1 MITKIQEHFHRNLL
15 LYLIIGLFFSIGF
28 NTSVTKSVAVT
39 QFSVN
44 NGAENLSI
52 PYTIAGFTFFTLA
65 ALVTFSITRYSTL
78 LIQMILFIFFSAIM
92 FLNSFLSGYLNGLEI
107 NPVLGYGFLFVST
120 KTIIELSESLMW
132 LVPAAVF
139 PTQKIKKC
147 FFYIAASY
155 KLGVFSGALLIR
167 LFTKFATPAEFLFFC
182 ACLMGLAAFFL
193 GMIYR
198 FNWHVEEDEEEVDGT
213 LSEFFEFLSKS
224 SYWVS
229 ILAVVMFV
237 HICFFSCEYSFNV
250 VSEFNFPEQNAL
262 LSYFA
267 SFTLF
272 ETVTSTLF
280 SLFCY
285 KLIMKWLGV
294 WNTVNLVPVLY
305 GCMFFAYYS
314 LGKNIYASS
323 VIGIMNIVIVEYF
336 LALFIIVFKA
346 VARKFSHLIISFSST
361 VGLFVGMVL
370 AGLLTLVYK
379 QGYVDF
385 QTFSLLLAIY
395 ALGVGL
401 FAFSTKSSYTL
412 ALSHGIAIRE
422 LQQMQEENFKL
433 PVVQNALMSLWKEED
448 PDAKLLGLQVP
459 VVVEDPFVI
468 RYYVKVLEGIH
479 DPDPDVRITAL
490 NSCFGFKNVIDTL
503 YESIFKKF
511 DDPEPSVRLKAL
523 QLLGSGSDIDLDPY
537 DYVIQDLVD
546 TQKDELKKELAATI
560 ALLCENGHYHYQS
573 YQFLMMEFLED
584 SNFEVRLAALK
595 SLKQILKDNPKEL
608 ASVLL
613 FHLNEKEPLVAG
625 IVIQTLEGLK
635 QYIDFESLN
644 LFTRDV
650 WLWKNTVQLLKHT
663 EYSKKREEVLK
674 SAIEN
679 MYRLFHQLLSIQTL
693 KGKGDHE
700 SISLLISYLK
710 DNNITILETA
720 INAAFFNLYGDDS
733 QTKYVF
739 KHLLQTSGS
748 KRNNAIEML
757 EHLGDPR
764 IVEMISPFFE
774 QTDEQRRKKCYT
786 MLSSK
791 GYQSKLGGVFEELLT
806 EQNEWIRASAIYS
819 MQFFHKSSSIP
830 ILQDLSLNDPSEI
843 VRDIA
848 AYIKNEFEGV
858 PQEAPQM
865 KELEPSLRLIENIV
879 FLKESDLFRPL
890 SLCDIASI
898 MKKIK
903 IKKFSALDSIYTSE
917 QPLDGIYLIKEGQ
930 MTIIAQDKSVQLSV
944 GPKQTVGLISYF
956 VPNWAFKRGEAST
969 NVTAYYLTFSDL
981 TKCLEVWPQLREGI
995 IAILCKIV
1003 ERYE

>member
-1 MITKIQEHFHRNLL
+1 MIIKIQEHFYRNLL

-39 QFSVN
+39 QFSIN

-78 LIQMILFIFFSAIM
+78 LIQMILFIFFSGIM

-147 FFYIAASY
+147 FFFIAASY

-167 LFTKFATPAEFLFFC
+167 VFANLATPAEFLFFC

-198 FNWHVEEDEEEVDGT
+198 YNWHVEEDEEEVDGN

-224 SYWVS
+224 RYWVT
-229 ILAVVMFV
+229 ILSVVMFV

-250 VSEFNFPEQNAL
+250 VSEYNFPEQNSL

-272 ETVTSTLF
+272 ETITSTLF

-305 GCMFFAYYS
+305 ACMFFAYYS
-314 LGKNIYASS
+314 LGKNVYASS

-370 AGLLTLVYK
+370 AGLLTLIYK

-385 QTFSLLLAIY
+385 QLFSLLLAVY
-395 ALGVGL
+395 AAGVGL
-401 FAFSTKSSYTL
+401 FAFTAKSSYTL

-448 PDAKLLGLQVP
+448 PDAKMLGLQVP

-490 NSCFGFKNVIDTL
+490 NSCLGFKNVIDTL

-511 DDPEPSVRLKAL
+511 DDPEPLVRLKAL

-537 DYVIQDLVD
+537 DYVIQDLVE
-546 TQKDELKKELAATI
+546 TEKDELKKELAATI
-560 ALLCENGHYHYQS
+560 ALLCENGHFHYRN

-595 SLKQILKDNPKEL
+595 SLKQILKNNPKEL

-613 FHLNEKEPLVAG
+613 FHLNDKEAQVSD
-625 IVIQTLEGLK
+625 IVIHTLEGLK
-635 QYIDFESLN
+635 EYIDFDSLD

-650 WLWKNTVQLLKHT
+650 WLWKNTVKLLKHM
-663 EYSKKREEVLK
+663 EYRKKKEEVEK

-710 DNNITILETA
+710 DNNLTILETA
-720 INAAFFNLYGDDS
+720 INAAFFDLYGDDS

-757 EHLGDPR
+757 EHLGDPE

-774 QTDEQRRKKCYT
+774 QSQEQRRKKCYT
-786 MLSSK
+786 MLSSR
-791 GYQSKLGGVFEELLT
+791 GYQSKLGGVFEELLI

-819 MQFFHKSSSIP
+819 MQFFHKTSSLP
-830 ILQDLSLNDPSEI
+830 ILEDRAQNDPSDV
-843 VRDIA
+843 VRDVA
-848 AYIKNEFEGV
+848 AYLKNEFEGISC
-858 PQEAPQM
+858 ETPQM
-865 KELEPSLRLIENIV
+865 RELEPSLKLIENIV

-890 SLCDIASI
+890 SLGDIAAM

-903 IKKFSALDSIYTSE
+903 TKKFLVGEWIFTPE

-930 MTIIAQDKSVQLSV
+930 IDIIASEKNVRLSL
-944 GPKQTVGLISYF
+944 GPKRTIGLISYF
-956 VPNWAFKRGEAST
+956 VPHWAFDRGEVSSNA
-969 NVTAYYLTFSDL
+969 VVYYLSFSDL
-981 TKCLEVWPQLREGI
+981 KKFLEVWPQLREGI
-995 IAILCKIV
+995 ITILCKIV
-1003 ERYE
+1003 EQYE